1 MGQEQIFAHSL
12 FELGPLVIRDTTV
25 TTWLLMLGLWVAC
38 SALARRLSA
47 SPGTVQTAVE
57 GMVLA
62 MEGAVR
68 QALPRQAEMVMPFIL
83 TLWTFL
89 VAANLVG
96 LIPGLHSPTRD
107 PSATAALAVLV
118 FLSVHWFGIRA
129 QGLRT
134 YLRHYLSPSPIL
146 LPFHIVSEIT
156 RTLALAVR
164 LFGNMMSLEL
174 VALLLVWVGG
184 LLVPL
189 PILMLHI
196 VESLV
201 QAYIFGMLAL
211 VYIASA
217 IQTGALA
224 AAADEAPSTP
234 EEELA
239 PRRTDAKRSGTRRTA
254 KRPAKLGRARSS
266 RGKSVSGPRYRCSR
280 DRASSPCPL
289 FSRVTSRLREF
300 VQNEDGR

>member
-1 MGQEQIFAHSL
+1 MEQEIFAHTL
-12 FELGPLVIRDTTV
+12 FQLGPLVIRDTTV
-25 TTWLLMLGLWVAC
+25 TTWLLMLVLWVAC
-38 SALARRLSA
+38 SALTRRLSA

-57 GMVLA
+57 GMMLA
-62 MEGAVR
+62 MEEAVR

-164 LFGNMMSLEL
+164 LFGNVMSG
-174 VALLLVWVGG
+174 AMIAAILLSLA
-184 LLVPL
+184 PL
-189 PILMLHI
+189 FFPILMQALGLLTG
-196 VESLV
+196 LV
-201 QAYIFGMLAL
+201 QAYVFAILAL
-211 VYIASA
+211 IYVASA
-217 IQTGALA
+217 IRAHDEAGAKA
-224 AAADEAPSTP
+224 AAAE
-234 EEELA
+234 
-239 PRRTDAKRSGTRRTA
+239 G
-254 KRPAKLGRARSS
+254 
-266 RGKSVSGPRYRCSR
+266 
-280 DRASSPCPL
+280 
-289 FSRVTSRLREF
+289 
-300 VQNEDGR
+300 